1 MSQSVSNK
9 FTPYIAWLLATCFV
23 FFQFFLQTASSVMS
37 ESWVNSFHLNT
48 VQLSNL
54 SASFFYPYVL
64 MQIPVGVLYDKFKAK
79 KLLISAGIVL
89 SAGCFMLASAK
100 SYEVAIIGR
109 IFMGTGSAFGFIG
122 MLKVII
128 NNFASN
134 KFAVMLGSSEAIAMT
149 VVTLSI
155 IALAHILQIYSWR
168 YMMFA
173 CGLFAVSLVIA
184 ITFLMQDKN
193 TPMERNTAS
202 FVQVLGQVGVLM
214 VNKQVILGSM
224 YGFFMFAI
232 INVFTSLWGVSF
244 IVNTYGFSQ
253 ELASSMVSVV
263 FIGVALG
270 GPTNGMLS
278 KKLNNH
284 TRIMIVGAL
293 CATFM
298 ACLIILV
305 PNLSKLVI
313 YITLLLAGMCC
324 SVYVQA
330 LTVIKDSVNTTV
342 QATAL
347 AASNM
352 IIMAGAP
359 ILQIVVGLLLN
370 SHSLGLATS
379 NAGNYR
385 TALAVLP
392 LGMLAAFVISFFIK
406 EPPKRVLSH
415 TVKV

>member
-1 MSQSVSNK
+1 MSQAQSSQSVTSSK

-37 ESWVNSFHLNT
+37 ASWVSSFHLNT

-79 KLLISAGIVL
+79 KLLISAGVVL
-89 SAGCFMLASAK
+89 SVGCFILASAK

-134 KFAVMLGSSEAIAMT
+134 KFAVMLGSS
-149 VVTLSI
+149 
-155 IALAHILQIYSWR
+155 ALAHILQIYSWR

-173 CGLFAVSLVIA
+173 CGIFAAALVIA
-184 ITFLMQDKN
+184 ITILMQDKN

-253 ELASSMVSVV
+253 ELASSMVSIV

-270 GPTNGMLS
+270 GPTNGILS

-293 CATFM
+293 CATLM
-298 ACLIILV
+298 AGLIILV
-305 PNLSKLVI
+305 PNLSKLMI
-313 YITLLLAGMCC
+313 YITLLLAGICC

-347 AASNM
+347 AASNTSFSW
-352 IIMAGAP
+352 
-359 ILQIVVGLLLN
+359 IV
-370 SHSLGLATS
+370 T
-379 NAGNYR
+379 
-385 TALAVLP
+385 
-392 LGMLAAFVISFFIK
+392 K
-406 EPPKRVLSH
+406 
-415 TVKV
+415 